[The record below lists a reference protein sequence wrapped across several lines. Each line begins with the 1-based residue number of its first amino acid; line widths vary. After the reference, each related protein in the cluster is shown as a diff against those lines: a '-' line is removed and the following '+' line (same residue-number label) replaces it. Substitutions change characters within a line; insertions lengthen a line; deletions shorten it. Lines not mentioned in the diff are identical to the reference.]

1 MAGTSTIIVGGG
13 IIGLSTAFEVA
24 QLERG
29 AGITVLERNRLGS
42 GTTSKATGGIR
53 SQFSS
58 ETNVRLALLSRER
71 FAHWQAI
78 YGGNPRFVRIGYLFV
93 TASEP
98 QAALLRAGAR
108 EQQRWGVEVSM
119 LTAPELARTVPGM
132 TTGDLRVGTFTE
144 SDGIA
149 DPGSATAALES
160 ACRRAGVELR
170 EGAEV
175 QSVRLDTDGATTGV
189 TLTDGT
195 TLSADRVVV
204 ACGPWTAPLLATIG
218 VSVPIHPHHRQVY
231 RTGPLSTWPPTI
243 PLTVDL
249 DTGLYCHSDGGAV
262 VFGGGDRDTS
272 PSFDDTARPSDAA
285 RLGDALIKR
294 WPQLGEAPITHTW
307 AGLREMTPDD
317 HGVVGELPGH
327 PGLFVAAGFS
337 GHGFMQAPAVGLM
350 MAALATGSPPPV
362 DASALHPGRFL
373 RRTGGRDTA
382 EQYVF

>member
-1 MAGTSTIIVGGG
+1 MAGASVIIVGGG
-13 IIGLSTAFEVA
+13 IIGLSTAFEMA
-24 QLERG
+24 QLENH
-29 AGITVLERNRLGS
+29 AGITVLERHRVGS

-53 SQFSS
+53 TQFSS

-71 FAHWQAI
+71 FAHWQGI

-93 TASEP
+93 TARER
-98 QAALLRAGAR
+98 QAALLRTGAW
-108 EQQRWGVEVSM
+108 EQQRWGVEVSL
-119 LTAPELARTVPGM
+119 LTPPELARTVPGM
-132 TTGDLRVGTFTE
+132 TTEDLLLGTFTE

-149 DPGSATAALES
+149 DPGAATSALES
-160 ACRRAGVELR
+160 ACRSAGVALHED
-170 EGAEV
+170 AEV
-175 QSVRLDTDGATTGV
+175 QSVRLDTDGAATGV
-189 TLTDGT
+189 TLKDGT

-218 VSVPIHPHHRQVY
+218 WSVPIHPHHRQVY
-231 RTGPLSTWPPTI
+231 RTGPLPTWPPTI

-272 PSFDDTARPSDAA
+272 PSFDDRARPSDVAH
-285 RLGDALIKR
+285 LGDALMRR
-294 WPQLGEAPITHTW
+294 WPLLGEAPITHTW

-317 HGVVGELPGH
+317 HGVVGELPDH

-337 GHGFMQAPAVGLM
+337 GHGFMQAPAVGLV
-350 MAALATGSPPPV
+350 MAALATGSPSPV
-362 DASALHPGRFL
+362 DASALHPGRFC
-373 RRTGGRDTA
+373 RSEDGRETA

>member
-1 MAGTSTIIVGGG
+1 MADASVIIVGGG
-13 IIGLSTAFEVA
+13 IIGLSTAFEMA
-24 QLERG
+24 QRQSH
-29 AGITVLERNRLGS
+29 AGITVLERNRVGS

-53 SQFSS
+53 TQFSS

-71 FAHWQAI
+71 FAHWQGI

-93 TASEP
+93 TASER
-98 QAALLRAGAR
+98 QAALLQAGAR
-108 EQQRWGVEVSM
+108 EQRRWGVEVSM
-119 LTAPELARTVPGM
+119 LTPPELARTVPGM
-132 TTGDLRVGTFTE
+132 ATGDLRVGTFTE
-144 SDGIA
+144 SDGMA
-149 DPGSATAALES
+149 DPGAATAALES
-160 ACRRAGVELR
+160 ACRRAGVTLR

-175 QSVRLDTDGATTGV
+175 QSVRIGTDGAATGV
-189 TLTDGT
+189 ILKDGT
-195 TLSADRVVV
+195 PLSADRVVV

-218 VSVPIHPHHRQVY
+218 LSVPIRPHHRQVY
-231 RTGPLSTWPPTI
+231 RTGPLPAWPPTI

-272 PSFDDTARPSDAA
+272 PSFDDGARPSDVV

-294 WPQLGEAPITHTW
+294 WPRLGEAPITHTW

-317 HGVVGELPGH
+317 HGVVGELPDH

-337 GHGFMQAPAVGLM
+337 GHGFMQAPAVGLI
-350 MAALATGSPPPV
+350 MAALATGSPSPV

-373 RRTGGRDTA
+373 RNEDRRDTA
-382 EQYVF
+382 ERYVF